1 MHNMKED
8 PNFILHFLLIFY
20 IDDFFLYIIGN
31 YSISLENLSY
41 LILKNSIFYLQFSL
55 KGIMFYLVEIMRY
68 NI

>member
-1 MHNMKED
+1 MHNMQED
-8 PNFILHFLLIFY
+8 PNFILYFLLIFY

-55 KGIMFYLVEIMRY
+55 EGIMFYLVEIMRY

>member
-1 MHNMKED
+1 MHNMQED
-8 PNFILHFLLIFY
+8 PNFILYFLLIFY

-55 KGIMFYLVEIMRY
+55 KGIMFYLDEIMRY

>member
-1 MHNMKED
+1 MHNMQED
-8 PNFILHFLLIFY
+8 PNFILYFLLIFY

-55 KGIMFYLVEIMRY
+55 EGIIGWNNEI
-68 NI
+68 